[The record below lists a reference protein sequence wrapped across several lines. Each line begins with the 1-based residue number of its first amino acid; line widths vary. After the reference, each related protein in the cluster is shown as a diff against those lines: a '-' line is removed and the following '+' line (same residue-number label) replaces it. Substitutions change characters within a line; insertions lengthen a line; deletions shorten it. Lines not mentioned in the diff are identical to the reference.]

1 MANCCFIHI
10 FSGNPPLEA
19 FATSTLLTSFDSRSS
34 RASPPMKSEFSTSS
48 ASFND
53 LVGFKDFLFLLIGT
67 KQRNANTQGSSY

>member
-19 FATSTLLTSFDSRSS
+19 FATSTLLTSFDNRSS
-34 RASPPMKSEFSTSS
+34 RACPPMKSEFSTSL

-53 LVGFKDFLFLLIGT
+53 LVGLRDFLFLLIGT
-67 KQRNANTQGSSY
+67 KQGNASTQGRTY